1 MSIVSLQVFQ
11 TADGQQFSTQ
21 ALAEAHQFSLD
32 NQVTLEA
39 VAESFV
45 NASEL
50 VGRARTGSA
59 NKCVE
64 VVSFLV
70 AQGLVDLDLL
80 AAHTPIAPS
89 EDLAARLEAER
100 VAAEAKA
107 AAREVKTEEVEVA
120 EEADLS
126 DFS

>member
-11 TADGQQFSTQ
+11 TADGQQFPTQ
-21 ALAEAHQFSLD
+21 AAAEAHQFGLD
-32 NQVTLEA
+32 NQATLSA

-45 NASEL
+45 NAADLS
-50 VGRARTGSA
+50 GRARSGST

-70 AQGLVDLDLL
+70 SQGLVDLELL

-89 EDLAARLEAER
+89 AELAARLAAE
-100 VAAEAKA
+100 AEAKA
-107 AAREVKTEEVEVA
+107 AKAEAEVVEEVVA

-126 DFS
+126 DFA

>member
-11 TADGQQFSTQ
+11 TADGQQFPTQ
-21 ALAEAHQFSLD
+21 AAAEAHQFGLD
-32 NQVTLEA
+32 NQATLTS

-45 NASEL
+45 NAAEL
-50 VGRARTGSA
+50 SGRARSGSA

-70 AQGLVDLDLL
+70 SQGLVDLELL

-89 EDLAARLEAER
+89 AELAARLVAE
-100 VAAEAKA
+100 AEAKA
-107 AAREVKTEEVEVA
+107 AKVEVAEEEVVA

-126 DFS
+126 DFA

>member
-21 ALAEAHQFSLD
+21 AQAEAHQFGLD
-32 NQVTLEA
+32 NQATLSA

-45 NASEL
+45 NAADLS
-50 VGRARTGSA
+50 GRARSGST

-70 AQGLVDLDLL
+70 AQGLVDLELL

-89 EDLAARLEAER
+89 EELAARLEAER

-107 AAREVKTEEVEVA
+107 AAKEVKTEEVEVA

-126 DFS
+126 DFA

>member
-1 MSIVSLQVFQ
+1 MSIVSMQVFQ

-21 ALAEAHQFSLD
+21 AQAEAHQFGLD
-32 NQVTLEA
+32 NQATLSA

-50 VGRARTGSA
+50 AGRARSGSA

-64 VVSFLV
+64 VISFLV
-70 AQGLVDLDLL
+70 SQGLVDLELL
-80 AAHTPIAPS
+80 AAHTPIEPS
-89 EDLAARLEAER
+89 AELAAKLAAE
-100 VAAEAKA
+100 VEAKA
-107 AAREVKTEEVEVA
+107 AKAEAVVEEEVVA

-126 DFS
+126 DFA